1 MESTILNNYWL
12 FTAACTILGSAITI
26 FIFKYD
32 NIKRF
37 LNHKITFCIK
47 KKSNR
52 DEIYDVLKE
61 LTPLHKRYVRRM
73 VREYLVELQKPAPK
87 AQSRRNT
94 KKKALQDG

>member
-1 MESTILNNYWL
+1 MEATILNNYFL

-37 LNHKITFCIK
+37 LNHKITFCFK

-73 VREYLVELQKPAPK
+73 VREYLVELQKPAPAEAK
-87 AQSRRNT
+87 ARRIT
-94 KKKALQDG
+94 KKKAI

>member
-1 MESTILNNYWL
+1 MEATILNNYFL
-12 FTAACTILGSAITI
+12 FTAVCTILGSAITI

-73 VREYLVELQKPAPK
+73 VREYLVELQKPASAEAK
-87 AQSRRNT
+87 ARRIT
-94 KKKALQDG
+94 KKKAI

>member
-1 MESTILNNYWL
+1 MTEAILRNYFL

-32 NIKRF
+32 SIKRF
-37 LNHKITFCIK
+37 LNHKIIFLFK
-47 KKSNR
+47 KKTNR

-73 VREYLVELQKPAPK
+73 VREYLYELQKPAAK
-87 AQSRRNT
+87 AKARRNT
-94 KKKALQDG
+94 KKKNV